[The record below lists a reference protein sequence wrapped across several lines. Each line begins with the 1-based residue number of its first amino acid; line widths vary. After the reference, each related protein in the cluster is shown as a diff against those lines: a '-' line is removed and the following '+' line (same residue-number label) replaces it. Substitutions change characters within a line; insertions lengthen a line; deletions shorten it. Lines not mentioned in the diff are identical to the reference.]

1 MPPSLAVAAGN
12 ELNARAAANVARA
25 GGNAV
30 DACLAAAVMAWVA
43 EPFFASV
50 CGSAFVVV
58 RDPDGRVEAVDGN
71 NVMPL
76 TAPSEA
82 GQGLRRIYVPDYSD
96 GLHTGIGA
104 GSVAVPGALS
114 AVHETWRR
122 HGRIEWPALF
132 EDAIHAA
139 RDGIPMPRT
148 SAYYLSVTWETIWSV
163 YPESRAVFAPEGRP
177 LREGERLV
185 QAELADALE
194 TVARAGPGM
203 LYDGELAKEIAD
215 AIAAD
220 GGFLTASD
228 LAPYRAEVRAPVETT
243 AFGWRVASNPPPAV
257 GGAVLAHMLAL
268 LDGADLSDPVARLRA
283 IVQAQRASTTY
294 RSEKYED
301 PGEIAGALD
310 EVLLELRGKGP
321 GSAALGDSSATLR
334 RSIEGS
340 PETTHASTADAA
352 GYLCSLTESN
362 GYGSGMVVHGILLN
376 NALGEE
382 ELNPMGIHR
391 LPPGSRC
398 HSNMAPTIATGPG
411 CTVSIGSPGA
421 TRIVSAIAQTLVR
434 IAVDGD
440 ALHDAVAAPRAHL
453 EPRPDG
459 ETLCFEPGLPGEQLG
474 YHPRPY
480 DELHMY
486 FGGVNAASVSDDGV
500 VDAAHDPR
508 RSGARAL
515 V

>member
-1 MPPSLAVAAGN
+1 MAPTLAVAAGN

-43 EPFFASV
+43 EPFFASI
-50 CGSAFVVV
+50 CGSGFVVV
-58 RDPDGRVEAVDGN
+58 RDPDGGIEAIDGN

-76 TAPSEA
+76 TAPAEA

-96 GLHTGIGA
+96 GLYTGIGA
-104 GSVAVPGALS
+104 GSVAVPGALA
-114 AVHETWRR
+114 AVHEAWRR
-122 HGRIEWPALF
+122 HGRIEWAALF
-132 EDAIHAA
+132 EDAVVAA

-148 SAYYLSVTWETIWSV
+148 SAYYLSVTYEKLWSV
-163 YPESRAVFAPEGRP
+163 YPESRAVFAPGGRP
-177 LREGERLV
+177 LREGEPLV
-185 QAELADALE
+185 QGELAEALRM
-194 TVARAGPGM
+194 VADGGPGV
-203 LYDGELAKEIAD
+203 LYDGELGKEIAD

-228 LAPYRAEVRAPVETT
+228 LAPYRAEVRAPIETT

-268 LDGADLSDPVARLRA
+268 LDGADLGDPVARLSA
-283 IVQAQRASTTY
+283 IVEAQRASTTY
-294 RSEKYED
+294 RSERYED

-310 EVLLELRGKGP
+310 EVLLELHGRGP
-321 GSAALGDSSATLR
+321 GSDARGPASETLR
-334 RSIEGS
+334 RSAEGS
-340 PETTHASTADAA
+340 PETTHASTADAG

-362 GYGSGMVVHGILLN
+362 GYGSGLVVHGMLLN

-382 ELNPMGIHR
+382 ELNPLGIHR

-398 HSNMAPTIATGPG
+398 HSNMAPTIADGPG

-440 ALHDAVAAPRAHL
+440 SLDDAVAAPRAHL
-453 EPRPDG
+453 DPRADG
-459 ETLCFEPGLPGEQLG
+459 ETLCYEPGLPGDVLG
-474 YHPRPY
+474 YRPRPY
-480 DELHMY
+480 DELHMF
-486 FGGVNAASVSDDGV
+486 FGGANAASLSDDGV
-500 VDAAHDPR
+500 VHAAHDPR